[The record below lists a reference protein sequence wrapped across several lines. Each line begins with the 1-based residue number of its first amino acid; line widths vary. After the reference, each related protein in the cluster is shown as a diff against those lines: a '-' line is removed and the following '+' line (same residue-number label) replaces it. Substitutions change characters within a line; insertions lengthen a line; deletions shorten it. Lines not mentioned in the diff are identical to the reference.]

1 MKDRKAWH
9 SAVHGVAKSR
19 TWLSDWTRR
28 HQRAIKTAEMWG
40 KENALQ
46 WVKSYCALF
55 LLVHLLK
62 YEQWAGEID
71 KLNEKYPWKVR
82 ELDRTLVV
90 TPGWEVTYWQSRL
103 LQQPDFEVQN
113 LKGKEN
119 TLKWARLLFI
129 IVMWYIFLVHLY
141 SHFLFQCCF
150 NLVSHKWHM
159 VGFFFF

>member
-119 TLKWARLLFI
+119 TLKWARHSTTFSLEAFI
-129 IVMWYIFLVHLY
+129 NSTSLEVEITG
-141 SHFLFQCCF
+141 S
-150 NLVSHKWHM
+150 KWRLR
-159 VGFFFF
+159 GWDINQNNQ